1 MGTFA
6 EYLAAIR
13 KKFAQGNATEET
25 HRGALERLLEAAGN
39 GVTATN
45 EPKRIACGAPDFN
58 ITRNKVPLGH
68 IETKGIGVNLDD
80 MERGKGA
87 NGGQFKRY
95 RDALPNWILTDYLEF
110 RWFVAGEKRVTVRL
124 AELDGQGKVRALPQG
139 EHELARLLESFFAQ
153 PALTVGTAK
162 ELAQRM
168 AGMTGNVRDLII
180 ATFAHGAAAEKSWL
194 ENWLASF
201 REVLI
206 PDLDELQ
213 FADMFAQTLA
223 YGLFAARVNTPPGK
237 AFSREMA
244 AFSLPKTNPFLRKL
258 FAEFAGVDMPETFG
272 WAVDDIVE
280 LLKHAAMTEVLKDF
294 GKGKG
299 KEDPVVHFYETF
311 LTAYDPKTRELR
323 GVYYTPEPVVSY
335 IVRSIDHLLKTRFDR
350 PKGLA
355 DENTLILDPAT
366 GTATF
371 LYFVIR
377 QIYEQFGSQKGAWD
391 SYVLQNL
398 LNRLFGFELLMAPYA
413 VAHLKLGMEL
423 QETGYKFGSD
433 QRLGIYLTNT
443 LEEAAKRSEKL
454 FAQWIS
460 DEANA
465 AAEIKRDRPILVVLG
480 NPPYSGH
487 SANRSEVAR
496 QLNPGDSYKVISGGP
511 LRQNKVTKV
520 LKAKTAKT
528 VKEKTFIGDLI
539 DDYKVVD
546 GAPLGEKNPK
556 WLQDD
561 YVKFI
566 RFAQWRIDRTG
577 YGILGFITNHG
588 YLDNPTFRGMRQSLM
603 QSFSEI
609 YVYDLH
615 GNSKKKEKAPD
626 GGKDENVFDIQQGV
640 AIILAVKQNGKRGSA
655 LVHHANVWGTREEKY
670 DLLTQ
675 TSIVQTSWKQI
686 DPQRGSYFLIPQT
699 GELLS
704 EYDRCW
710 KVTDIMP
717 VNSLGIATARDALT
731 IAFSAAMMDKT
742 VNDFSA
748 LDVEEARTNYDLGD
762 DSRDWKVKLAQ
773 EDLTQS
779 GLNKA
784 NIVPILYRPFD
795 LRFTYYTGRSRG
807 FHCMPRGE
815 VMRHML
821 AGPNLA
827 FAASRGQE
835 IGRME
840 HVLCSR
846 MIMGH
851 HAISLKEV
859 NYCLPLYLYAASGRA
874 ALGQSDLNLD
884 AADRPA
890 GIGSW
895 RPNLNPAFVAE
906 LERRLRLTFVPDG
919 CGKLG
924 AGVGAGLA
932 PAQGHPQGAPLP
944 DPGTFGP
951 EDVFDCMYA
960 VFHSPAYRKRYAEFL
975 KSDFPRLPLTSNRD
989 LFAALVEKGSELVA
1003 LHLMESPKLAELIT
1017 IFPGKGSNV
1026 VEKVRYTDDNRR
1038 VWINPLQYFEG
1049 VPREVWEF
1057 HIGGYQVLEKWLK
1070 DRKGRELSWDD
1081 LQHYQKI
1088 AVALK
1093 ETISI
1098 MAQIDAAIGAHGGFP
1113 FQ

>member
-1 MGTFA
+1 MTPFA

-13 KKFAQGNATEET
+13 KKLAQGNATEET
-25 HRGALERLLEAAGN
+25 HRGALEHLLEAVGK

-58 ITRNKVPLGH
+58 ITRNRVPLGH
-68 IETKGIGVNLDD
+68 IETKAIGINLDD
-80 MERGKGA
+80 MERGKGP
-87 NGGQFKRY
+87 NGEQFKRY

-110 RWFVAGEKRVTVRL
+110 RWFVAGEKRVTARL
-124 AELDGQGKVRALPQG
+124 AELDGHGKVRALSQG
-139 EHELARLLESFFAQ
+139 EQQLAQLLESFFAQ

-168 AGMTGNVRDLII
+168 AGMTRNIRDLII
-180 ATFAHGAAAEKSWL
+180 ATFAHGAAAEKNWL
-194 ENWLASF
+194 ENWLTAF

-206 PDLDELQ
+206 PDLDESQ
-213 FADMFAQTLA
+213 FADMFAQTLS
-223 YGLFAARVNTPPGK
+223 YGLFAAKIHSGSGK
-237 AFSREMA
+237 DFSRDTA
-244 AFSLPKTNPFLRKL
+244 ARYLPKTNPFLRKL
-258 FAEFAGVDMPETFG
+258 FEKFRGVSMPETFD

-280 LLKHAAMTEVLKDF
+280 LLKHAAMSEVLKDF

-299 KEDPVVHFYETF
+299 KEDSVVHFYETF

-335 IVRSIDHLLKTRFDR
+335 IVRSIDYLLKTRFDR
-350 PKGLA
+350 PNGLA

-377 QIYEQFGSQKGAWD
+377 QIYEQIAGQKGGWD
-391 SYVLQNL
+391 NYVAQHL

-443 LEEAAKRSEKL
+443 LEEAAKKSEKL
-454 FAQWIS
+454 IAKWIS
-460 DEANA
+460 DEANE

-487 SANRSEVAR
+487 SANRSEVVR
-496 QLNPGDSYKVISGGP
+496 QLSPGDSYKVVSGGP

-520 LKAKTAKT
+520 LKTNTAKT
-528 VKEKTFIGDLI
+528 VREKTFIGDLI

-640 AIILAVKQNGKRGSA
+640 AIGIFIKEPGKQGCA
-655 LVHHANVWGTREEKY
+655 EVHHSDLWGARKTEDGEAGKY
-670 DLLTQ
+670 PWLFAHDLAKTEWSKAVPRPPFYLF
-675 TSIVQTSWKQI
+675 VPE
-686 DPQRGSYFLIPQT
+686 DT
-699 GELLS
+699 GCRA
-704 EYDRCW
+704 EYDRGW
-710 KVTDIMP
+710 KITEAMPLNVLGFQTHRDHFAIDFDEKLLRERIESLRETKQTDEELRQAYRIP
-717 VNSLGIATARDALT
+717 DNRDWQL
-731 IAFSAAMMDKT
+731 SAARKQ
-742 VNDFSA
+742 
-748 LDVEEARTNYDLGD
+748 LRD
-762 DSRDWKVKLAQ
+762 DPEWPEHFIRC
-773 EDLTQS
+773 
-779 GLNKA
+779 
-784 NIVPILYRPFD
+784 LYRPFD
-795 LRFTYYTGRSRG
+795 WRPCYFSTVAMDYPRRELLDHVAGRANL
-807 FHCMPRGE
+807 CMNAVRQTK
-815 VMRHML
+815 ML
-821 AGPNLA
+821 
-827 FAASRGQE
+827 SWT
-835 IGRME
+835 
-840 HVLCSR
+840 
-846 MIMGH
+846 
-851 HAISLKEV
+851 HAVVSNTPTPAVYVELKDGSNV
-859 NYCLPLYLYAASGRA
+859 FPLYLYPTKPVA
-874 ALGQSDLNLD
+874 ALQRVL
-884 AADRPA
+884 
-890 GIGSW
+890 GIANSVGEPNER
-895 RPNLNPAFVAE
+895 RPNLNPIFVAE
-906 LERRLRLTFVPDG
+906 LEKRLELTFVPDVRG
-919 CGKLG
+919 DLG
-924 AGVGAGLA
+924 LTNVAPGFSPARADPKVGA
-932 PAQGHPQGAPLP
+932 
-944 DPGTFGP
+944 TFGP
-951 EDVFDCMYA
+951 EDVFDYMYA
-960 VFHSPAYRKRYAEFL
+960 MFHSPAYRKRYSEFL
-975 KSDFPRLPLTSNRD
+975 KSDFPRLPLTSNRG
-989 LFAALVEKGSELVA
+989 LFAALVKKGGELVA

-1017 IFPGKGSNV
+1017 TFPEKGSNV
-1026 VEKVRYTDDNRR
+1026 VEKVRYTDANRR
-1038 VWINPLQYFEG
+1038 VWINGVQYFEG
-1049 VPREVWEF
+1049 APREIWEF

-1088 AVALK
+1088 VVALK
-1093 ETISI
+1093 ETLRL
-1098 MAQIDAAIGAHGGFP
+1098 MDEIDAVIGAHGGFP
-1113 FQ
+1113 LQ